1 MFEFEIMVTGYS
13 IAVAAVS
20 ITIYRFVSKKQLNKI
35 NSELSAI
42 KKGLENVEAE
52 IKKLKMDFDKKQ
64 NNKSGS

>member
-13 IAVAAVS
+13 IAVAVVS

-42 KKGLENVEAE
+42 KKDLENVAAE
-52 IKKLKMDFDKKQ
+52 IKRLKMNIEKKS
-64 NNKSGS
+64 NNNPNS